1 MKITDDEL
9 RLMVREAVQK
19 KVAKLKEA
27 SDFTA
32 RRQIVHSAEKAS
44 MDFEKEIVGLL
55 NLVKPDEMPPAL
67 QKQYFYI
74 VEQMKD
80 EIKSAVM
87 KATRDLAKLP
97 KTEMG
102 TQKKR

>member
-9 RLMVREAVQK
+9 RLMVREAAQK
-19 KVAKLKEA
+19 KIASLKEA
-27 SDFTA
+27 SDFSA

-55 NLVKPDEMPPAL
+55 GLVKPDDMPPAL
-67 QKQYFYI
+67 QKQYSVV
-74 VEQMKD
+74 VEAMKN

-87 KATRDLAKLP
+87 KATRDLARLP
-97 KTEMG
+97 KAETG
-102 TQKKR
+102 QNKR